1 MERLNKD
8 IKEHN
13 FRHFYLLYGD
23 EAYLRLKYK
32 DSLVKG
38 IIGEDTMN
46 YSYFEGK
53 DIDINAVIDLA
64 ETMPFFADRR
74 LIVIENSG
82 LLKEGGE
89 RLADYLSGMPDYLY
103 IVMSEYETDMRSKL
117 SKVCKNI
124 GTCVEMKP
132 YEGYQMKMWVASKLK
147 KAGKKMTENDIE
159 YLLKTA
165 GSDMTMLNNEIDK
178 LINYA
183 AEREIVTSKDVDLL
197 VTRQIDN
204 NIFDMIS
211 AIGNRNQRVALDIYY
226 DMLTLREAPAK
237 ILSLI
242 ARQYNLL
249 LQTKEL
255 ISLRETDKVIASKI
269 GVPPFFVKEYTSQ
282 ARLYSQ
288 DELKKAFEKCVI
300 ANEDIRI
307 GKLKDVLAVELLII
321 ELSHK

>member
-32 DSLVKG
+32 DSLIKG

-147 KAGKKMTENDIE
+147 KVGKKMTENDIE

-183 AEREIVTSKDVDLL
+183 AEREIVTAKDVDLL

>member
-64 ETMPFFADRR
+64 ETMPFFAERR

-183 AEREIVTSKDVDLL
+183 AEREIVTAKDVDLL

>member
-183 AEREIVTSKDVDLL
+183 AEREIVTAKDVDLL

>member
-147 KAGKKMTENDIE
+147 KVGKKMTENDIE

-165 GSDMTMLNNEIDK
+165 GSDMTTLNNEIDK

-183 AEREIVTSKDVDLL
+183 AEREIVTAKDVDLL

-282 ARLYSQ
+282 ARLYSR